1 PTPALTT
8 PTPAL
13 TTPTPALTTPTP
25 ALPTP
30 TPVTPA
36 PTSATPVGI
45 TINPTT
51 ELTTTES
58 GGKATFNVKLN
69 SQPTA
74 DVKIDLESSNATEG
88 TVSPASLTFNSA
100 NWNASQTVT
109 VTGVDDSVADGN
121 KAYTLVTSPAVSNDS
136 KYSGLNAADIAVT
149 NTDNETLWC
158 GLEKGLDKLE
168 NIVNDQ
174 LNAFKL
180 PILGRLSDISPNFI
194 SNFKNSLVNTVKNAT
209 DFTPSQLE
217 NSIQEVVG
225 SAFDVKVESSLNPND
240 SNLVIKIGKKY
251 QLDNITFSED
261 LGLPALGLKVENSPK
276 PWNQVVAFAPTA
288 NLSRFANL
296 SNDLEASSLNSNISN
311 SATLAPVTDSS
322 SSNVS
327 QFSANFPSQS
337 LISPVLA
344 GILKPTQQSAFD
356 YELSIGVGYNKDFGC
371 YIDTDNTKLNANL
384 KLALPEKFKAQANLA
399 FLQAEFTND
408 PENPTQLDANF
419 EVKLNDLDNV
429 GGTDDGNRLTLSEL
443 DGSYQLEDLFQSSLT
458 SNANL
463 GLHGKTSINGNA
475 AFPSFDFDLAVN
487 WPLIN
492 YRNGQLNN
500 SQPPSTSPSTTSSL
514 SNFNSSLLSSTK
526 FSAVSGLNQSLG
538 SSNSSTGASSNLSSF
553 LPSNNQGNI
562 GSPTTD
568 NPFGGLPNPTVEFN
582 NIKLDLGTFI
592 TNLAKPILTTVSDII
607 DPFRPVID
615 FLNTDTKLLSELG
628 VAGPFDNNGDG
639 KVSILELATKLSTG
653 NVATDFLNAVIKIDE
668 ISQLANSLSNSSKNI
683 AIDLGSYSL
692 GNINVAKPN
701 SSLKNKTPR
710 LTNYVPNI
718 SQQINSKT
726 AGNKKEFV
734 NQFKRVPGID
744 LPILTKPETAI
755 QLLLG
760 KPDVVLFTYD
770 MPPLGI
776 DFNFS
781 KEFPIFGPISG
792 LIEGNFNASAHLAFG
807 YDTYGLKEW
816 KDDEFDA
823 SSAYK
828 VLDGFYV
835 SDRANPD
842 GTGAD
847 VDELKINAGIKAGVG
862 VNAVVASL
870 YGTAGIQGSIGIDL
884 VDIGENNGKSDGKI
898 RGSEI
903 GSRISKPWELFDIS
917 GQVNAFLGL
926 EFKAIVPWEFW
937 EGKQTVWKKDFATF
951 ELAKFGTGE
960 SSRKSGSGVNSYL
973 TGAKVF
979 FDGNFNGIQDEKE
992 PFTITNVDGSFN
1004 LDVSL
1009 PNFDKN
1015 NSGELDPDEGRLVV
1029 ADGINT
1035 ATYLPQ
1041 PTPLT
1046 ATPDATVVTPLTT
1059 LMQKMVAQ
1067 GINPNE
1073 AETKVKAAFGV
1084 PSTIDLT
1091 GYDPLQA
1098 ITQND
1103 PNGLTVYAA
1112 HIQVQNAVVQTT
1124 ILISGISANS
1134 KTDIAD
1140 RIISILANQIQSG
1153 AVDLTNP
1160 AQLQTIVQSAA
1171 TQLQAQKASD
1181 IAPEVAKIIAEGN
1194 QRVRAIASSNLPL
1207 SDAATKIAQVQQVEQ
1222 GEVAKDLQQVA
1233 AGNKT
1238 IQEAIAENT
1247 GTSLDTQ
1254 IQSASVNN
1262 PTIRKS
1268 INSDFTAAEPFPD
1281 SGIELVNNSPNQ
1293 KIGTDG
1299 DDTLGGDT
1307 SDDVLSG
1314 KKGNDLIFGFN
1325 GNDWINANQGNDLI
1339 NGGFDDDTLYGGK
1352 GIDTI
1357 TGSDGGDIIF
1367 GNRGDDM
1374 LEGSTGN
1381 DTLRGGK
1388 GNDTII
1394 GGEGDDFLFGEDGDD
1409 TLIGG
1414 NGSDRFLLSSN
1425 SGIDIILDFEDGK
1438 DLLSLG
1444 NNLTFLQ
1451 LSLTQENSTTFI
1463 RLSATGEILAA
1474 LNGVSSS
1481 LINATDFG

>member
-1 PTPALTT
+1 
-8 PTPAL
+8 
-13 TTPTPALTTPTP
+13 
-25 ALPTP
+25 
-30 TPVTPA
+30 
-36 PTSATPVGI
+36 
-45 TINPTT
+45 
-51 ELTTTES
+51 
-58 GGKATFNVKLN
+58 
-69 SQPTA
+69 
-74 DVKIDLESSNATEG
+74 
-88 TVSPASLTFNSA
+88 
-100 NWNASQTVT
+100 
-109 VTGVDDSVADGN
+109 
-121 KAYTLVTSPAVSNDS
+121 
-136 KYSGLNAADIAVT
+136 
-149 NTDNETLWC
+149 
-158 GLEKGLDKLE
+158 LEKGLDKLE

-174 LNAFKL
+174 LNDFKL
-180 PILGRLSDISPNFI
+180 PILGRLSGISPNFI
-194 SNFKNSLVNTVKNAT
+194 SNFKNNLVNTVKNAT

-217 NSIQEVVG
+217 NSIREAVG

-251 QLDNITFSED
+251 QLDDIKFAED
-261 LGLPALGLKVENSPK
+261 LGLPALGLKVKKPPK
-276 PWNQVVAFAPTA
+276 LSNQVVAFSPTT

-296 SNDLEASSLNSNISN
+296 SNNLEASSLNSNISN
-311 SATLAPVTDSS
+311 SAELAPVIDSS
-322 SSNVS
+322 NGV
-327 QFSANFPSQS
+327 QLSAIVPSQS
-337 LISPVLA
+337 VISPVASLFNTPQKS
-344 GILKPTQQSAFD
+344 GFD

-371 YIDTDNTKLNANL
+371 YIDTDNTKLNANF
-384 KLALPEKFKAQANLA
+384 KLALPENFKVQANLA
-399 FLQAEFTND
+399 FLQAEFTDD

-419 EVKLNDLDNV
+419 EVKLNDLDNL

-463 GLHGKTSINGNA
+463 GLHGKTSIDGDA

-492 YRNGQLNN
+492 YSNGQLNN
-500 SQPPSTSPSTTSSL
+500 SPSSSTSSGISNLNSSL
-514 SNFNSSLLSSTK
+514 SSNAS
-526 FSAVSGLNQSLG
+526 FSAFSGLNQSLG
-538 SSNSSTGASSNLSSF
+538 SSNSNTGATSNLSSF
-553 LPSNNQGNI
+553 LPLSNQGNI
-562 GSPTTD
+562 GSPTTN

-582 NIKLDLGTFI
+582 NLKLDLGTFI

-607 DPFRPVID
+607 DPFRPIID

-628 VAGPFDNNGDG
+628 VADSFDNNRDG
-639 KVSILELATKLSTG
+639 QVSILELATKFSNG

-668 ISQLANSLSNSSKNI
+668 ISQLANSLSNSSGNI

-701 SSLKNKTPR
+701 SSLKNKTPT
-710 LTNYVPNI
+710 LKNSVSDI

-726 AGNKKEFV
+726 GGNKKDFV
-734 NQFKRVPGID
+734 NKFKSVPGID

-776 DFNFS
+776 DFNFK

-792 LIEGNFNASAHLAFG
+792 LLEGNFNASAHLAFG
-807 YDTYGLKEW
+807 FDTYGVKEW

-835 SDRANPD
+835 SDRGNPD

-847 VDELKINAGIKAGVG
+847 VDELKINAGIKLGVG

-870 YGTAGIQGSIGIDL
+870 YGTAGIEGSIGIDL

-926 EFKAIVPWEFW
+926 EFQAIVPWEFW
-937 EGKQTVWKKDFATF
+937 EGKQTVWKRNFATF

-960 SSRKSGSGVNSYL
+960 SSRQSGSGVNSYL

-979 FDGNFNGIQDEKE
+979 FDANFNGIQDEKE
-992 PFTITNVDGSFN
+992 PLTISNVDGSFN

-1009 PNFDKN
+1009 PEFDKN
-1015 NSGELDPDEGRLVV
+1015 NSGEIEPDEGRLVV
-1029 ADGINT
+1029 TDGINT

-1041 PTPLT
+1041 QTALT

-1073 AETKVKAAFGV
+1073 AEIKVKAAFGV

-1091 GYDPLQA
+1091 AYDPLQA

-1103 PNGLTVYAA
+1103 PNGLAVYAP
-1112 HIQVQNAVVQTT
+1112 HIQVQNVVVQTT

-1140 RIISILANQIQSG
+1140 RIISTIANQIQSG

-1160 AQLQTIVQSAA
+1160 AQLQTIIQSAA

-1181 IAPEVAKIIAEGN
+1181 LAPEVAKIIAEGN

-1207 SDAATKIAQVQQVEQ
+1207 SEAATKIAEVQQVEQ

-1247 GTSLDTQ
+1247 GTSLDAQ

-1262 PTIRKS
+1262 PTIRKN
-1268 INSDFTAAEPFPD
+1268 IDSDFTATEPFPD

-1299 DDTLGGDT
+1299 DDTLGGDS

-1339 NGGFDDDTLYGGK
+1339 NGGFDDDSLYGGK

-1367 GNRGDDM
+1367 GNRGDDV
-1374 LEGSTGN
+1374 LDGSTGN

-1394 GGEGDDFLFGEDGDD
+1394 GGDGDDFLFGEDGDD

-1414 NGSDRFLLSSN
+1414 NGSDSFLLSPN

-1444 NNLTFLQ
+1444 TNLTFSQ
-1451 LSLTQENSTTFI
+1451 LSVTQENSATFI
-1463 RLSATGEILAA
+1463 RLSATGEILAS
-1474 LNGVSSS
+1474 LNGVSST
-1481 LINATDFG
+1481 LINVADFG